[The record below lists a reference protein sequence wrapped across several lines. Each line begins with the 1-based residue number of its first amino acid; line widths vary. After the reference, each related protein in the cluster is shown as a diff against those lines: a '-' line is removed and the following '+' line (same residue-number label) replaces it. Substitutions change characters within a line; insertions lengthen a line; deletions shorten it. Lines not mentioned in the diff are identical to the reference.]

1 MQIRPVAAA
10 FALLALA
17 ACGEAQ
23 TNTSNGAAPNPEETG
38 DLNSAIGG
46 DEISPIP
53 EAEDDVAANM
63 SGTGNLVAP
72 PPSVPGS
79 NSVN

>member
-1 MQIRPVAAA
+1 MQIRPAAA
-10 FALLALA
+10 ALAVLALA

-23 TNTSNGAAPNPEETG
+23 TNISNAAAPEAETG

-53 EAEDDVAANM
+53 EAEDDLAANM
-63 SGTGNLVAP
+63 SGTGNVTAP
-72 PPSVPGS
+72 PPPAPGS